1 MIAAAPHAASAVQH
15 QHGSAVAWCGWGVL
29 VLGGAG
35 SGKSSLVTGLL
46 GVGAYLVADDLVALR
61 REGSVVLAAAVAPAG
76 LIELRGNG
84 IFRLATTSWVPVNL
98 CVELDDAGERLPE
111 RRTTTL
117 SGVEIPILRLRSAQP
132 QAVAAVLVALASRR
146 VS

>member
-1 MIAAAPHAASAVQH
+1 MTAAAPTAAHTVQH
-15 QHGSAVAWCGWGVL
+15 RHGSAVAWCGWGVL
-29 VLGGAG
+29 VLGGPG

-46 GVGAYLVADDLVALR
+46 AAGAYLVADDLVALR
-61 REGSVVLAAAVAPAG
+61 RQGQVVLAAAVAPVG

-111 RRTTTL
+111 RRTMTL
-117 SGVEIPILRLRSAQP
+117 AGVEIPILRLRLAQP